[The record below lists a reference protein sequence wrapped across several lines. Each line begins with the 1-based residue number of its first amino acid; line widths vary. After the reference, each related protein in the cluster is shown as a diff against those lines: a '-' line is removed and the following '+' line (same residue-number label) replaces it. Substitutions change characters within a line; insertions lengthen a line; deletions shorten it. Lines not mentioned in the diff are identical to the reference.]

1 MPLTPRTWS
10 SDASASPMRQL
21 GAFPWSPNKPQAYA
35 WGYGPALSVLAVAL
49 LASSLLHAQPAPD
62 TVITA
67 RHVVTMDAQRRVLT
81 DGAVAVSKGA
91 IIAVGPSA
99 ELLKTYPQALR
110 VNAGESILMPGLIN
124 AHTHAAMSLF
134 RGVADD
140 LPLND
145 WLTKFIFPA
154 EAKNVTAEFVR
165 WGTKLACLEML
176 LGGVT
181 SYVDMYYFEDVVA
194 EETKKAGMRGVLGQT
209 IIRFPVADHKTPEA
223 ALAWTEKFIQR
234 FQGDPL
240 ITPAVAPHALYTNSD
255 ATLQAARALANKYQ
269 VPYLIHLS
277 ETRKENADIGAERK
291 MSPTR
296 VLSSI
301 GALDGWTIAAHSV
314 WMDDADLDLI
324 ARHRCGVAHCPSSNM
339 KLASGVAP
347 VLKMF
352 SRGIPVG
359 LGTDGPAGSNND
371 FSLLEE
377 ADLASKLAKVTSMDP
392 TSLPA
397 EKAVAMATIEGAR
410 AAGLDKKV
418 GSLEVGKRADLIM
431 LRLDQPHA
439 MPMFNVYSQI
449 VNVLKASDVSDVMVE
464 GRWLVRQ
471 RKPLTLDPVSIRAK
485 AIEYQQ
491 QIKKSLSN

>member
-1 MPLTPRTWS
+1 
-10 SDASASPMRQL
+10 
-21 GAFPWSPNKPQAYA
+21 
-35 WGYGPALSVLAVAL
+35 
-49 LASSLLHAQPAPD
+49 
-62 TVITA
+62 
-67 RHVVTMDAQRRVLT
+67 VLT
-81 DGAVAVSKGA
+81 DGAIAVSNGA
-91 IIAVGPSA
+91 IVAVGPAA
-99 ELLKTYPQALR
+99 ELLKKYPQAGR
-110 VNAGESILMPGLIN
+110 VNAGDSILMPGLIN

-181 SYVDMYYFEDVVA
+181 SFVDMYYFEDVVA
-194 EETKKAGMRGVLGQT
+194 EETKKAGMRGVLGET
-209 IIRFPVADHKTPEA
+209 VIRFPVADHKTPEA
-223 ALAWTEKFIQR
+223 ALAWIEKFIQR
-234 FQGDPL
+234 YKGDPL

-269 VPYLIHLS
+269 VPFLIHLS

-301 GALDGWTIAAHSV
+301 GAFNGWTIAAHSI

-324 ARHRCGVAHCPSSNM
+324 AQHRCGVAHCPSSNM
-339 KLASGVAP
+339 KLASGIAP

-352 SRGIPVG
+352 ARGIPVG

-418 GSLEVGKRADLIM
+418 GSLEPGKRADLIT

-449 VNVLKASDVSDVMVE
+449 VNVLKGSDVSDVMVE
-464 GRWLVRQ
+464 GRWLVRN

-491 QIKKSLSN
+491 QIKKSLGN